1 MIDIHAHLIP
11 GVDDG
16 SVSFFESVR
25 MLEMACQRGVRALV
39 ATPHSNIPIQSNY
52 YGEWFE
58 NCFKKLQELTKEIP
72 ITLYKGMEIYLTKD
86 VVDLVKDNKLI
97 TINNT
102 RYILIE
108 LPVFDTTHII
118 LTNIKSIINA
128 NLIPIIAHPER
139 YELFH
144 DDTSLLMQLASQG
157 CIFQINKGSIL
168 GQFGATSQKLAKY
181 MLKHGL
187 VHVIASDAHSPY
199 QRTTRLDEAYDYICY
214 RYGTDYAKT
223 LFYINPGRILKDE
236 NIDRWGLL

>member
-1 MIDIHAHLIP
+1 MQHLIP

-16 SVSFFESVR
+16 SVSYYESVR
-25 MLEMACQRGVRALV
+25 MLEMACQCGVRALV

-108 LPVFDTTHII
+108 LPVFDSTHNI

-157 CIFQINKGSIL
+157 CIFQVNKGSVL
-168 GQFGATSQKLAKY
+168 GQFGATAQNWPNTCLNMSCTY
-181 MLKHGL
+181 SH
-187 VHVIASDAHSPY
+187 SDAHSPY
-199 QRTTRLDEAYDYICY
+199 QRTTRLDEGTIIFVTATVLNMQK
-214 RYGTDYAKT
+214 RY
-223 LFYINPGRILKDE
+223 FI
-236 NIDRWGLL
+236 